1 MTRFLAKS
9 AHGWLIALTAVSSLA
24 LSFGAAEAE
33 DHDRRGRRDAGAYP
47 VPVVQPDRRGY
58 SGDMRRREREPDPR
72 YTPAPPPP
80 PAYRPPASGYSGAMG
95 YQPGYS
101 EPHRSSLGADWRQ
114 QQDEARRAVREGR
127 HVPLGQVLDQIRRS
141 NPGRQLDAG
150 IEEDPNGRT
159 LYRVRWASA
168 NGRRMDY
175 LVDAETG
182 HILSV
187 EGR

>member
-1 MTRFLAKS
+1 
-9 AHGWLIALTAVSSLA
+9 
-24 LSFGAAEAE
+24 
-33 DHDRRGRRDAGAYP
+33 
-47 VPVVQPDRRGY
+47 
-58 SGDMRRREREPDPR
+58 
-72 YTPAPPPP
+72 
-80 PAYRPPASGYSGAMG
+80 MG
-95 YQPGYS
+95 YQPGSS
-101 EPHRSSLGADWRQ
+101 EPRRGSLGTDWRQ

-150 IEEDPNGRT
+150 IEEDPYGRT
-159 LYRVRWASA
+159 VYRVRWASA